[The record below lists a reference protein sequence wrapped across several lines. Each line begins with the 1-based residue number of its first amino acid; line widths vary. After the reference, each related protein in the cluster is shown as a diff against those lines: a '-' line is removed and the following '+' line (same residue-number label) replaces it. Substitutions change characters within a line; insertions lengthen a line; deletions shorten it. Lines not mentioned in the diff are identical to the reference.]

1 MKPLMS
7 ATSRITFFGVVVV
20 ASLSPVESTLSQD
33 LLNDNP
39 TFSSFNLELRPIVTL
54 PSANR
59 NIISM
64 TTRSGDPRL
73 YVTTQ
78 QGTIF
83 TLDTDTAGTTTAT
96 AWFNVAAA
104 ETALG
109 HSLHGGSSQMGL
121 QSLAFHPDFDRAGT
135 PGYGKLYT
143 TMLERRPSNSAGHFY
158 LGDSMPAA
166 GILADGVL
174 AEWTYNHQAGQVDTN
189 SYRELFR
196 VNMPLYDHPIKQARF
211 NPYALP
217 GDGDYGL
224 LYMTHGDSNE
234 KQSSADDPQNL
245 SNAMGK
251 MIRID
256 PLQSGS
262 DRYTIPATNP
272 FAQSSDPNVLKEIY
286 AYGMRN
292 PHTFSFNQ
300 DDTGEVHIL
309 VGDIGR
315 NNVEEINRVVAGGNY
330 GWPKR
335 EGTFQHRQLPD
346 SNPDAG
352 YITGLEA
359 LPPNEA
365 ELEYIFP
372 VAQYDHNAMVS
383 QISSGNAVASGFVI
397 RNGSDPSLYNQF
409 VFNNFASHDGIVYHA
424 DFDDM
429 LGAVTQ
435 LDVNDPTR
443 DAPSELT
450 QATLH
455 KLRLSLDHDR
465 DSNTPPIVFDDFR
478 QLLNST
484 RSDTRYG
491 EGVFG
496 EMYIS
501 SKINGTIYLVT
512 NSVPLPG
519 DYNRDGAVDAADYL
533 VWRSSVGEVG
543 YHLRAD
549 GSGNGWIDTADYEVW
564 RSHFGTAV
572 AGATAGG
579 SNSDFAVP
587 EPGPLLLLACF
598 AWTWPLCRDRHCP
611 YKLLGGENIGCA
623 EAVLRGRV
631 RHPCSAL

>member
-262 DRYTIPATNP
+262 DR
-272 FAQSSDPNVLKEIY
+272 
-286 AYGMRN
+286 
-292 PHTFSFNQ
+292 
-300 DDTGEVHIL
+300 
-309 VGDIGR
+309 
-315 NNVEEINRVVAGGNY
+315 
-330 GWPKR
+330 
-335 EGTFQHRQLPD
+335 
-346 SNPDAG
+346 
-352 YITGLEA
+352 
-359 LPPNEA
+359 
-365 ELEYIFP
+365 
-372 VAQYDHNAMVS
+372 
-383 QISSGNAVASGFVI
+383 
-397 RNGSDPSLYNQF
+397 
-409 VFNNFASHDGIVYHA
+409 
-424 DFDDM
+424 
-429 LGAVTQ
+429 
-435 LDVNDPTR
+435 
-443 DAPSELT
+443 
-450 QATLH
+450 
-455 KLRLSLDHDR
+455 
-465 DSNTPPIVFDDFR
+465 
-478 QLLNST
+478 
-484 RSDTRYG
+484 
-491 EGVFG
+491 
-496 EMYIS
+496 
-501 SKINGTIYLVT
+501 
-512 NSVPLPG
+512 
-519 DYNRDGAVDAADYL
+519 
-533 VWRSSVGEVG
+533 
-543 YHLRAD
+543 
-549 GSGNGWIDTADYEVW
+549 
-564 RSHFGTAV
+564 
-572 AGATAGG
+572 
-579 SNSDFAVP
+579 
-587 EPGPLLLLACF
+587 
-598 AWTWPLCRDRHCP
+598 
-611 YKLLGGENIGCA
+611 
-623 EAVLRGRV
+623 
-631 RHPCSAL
+631 